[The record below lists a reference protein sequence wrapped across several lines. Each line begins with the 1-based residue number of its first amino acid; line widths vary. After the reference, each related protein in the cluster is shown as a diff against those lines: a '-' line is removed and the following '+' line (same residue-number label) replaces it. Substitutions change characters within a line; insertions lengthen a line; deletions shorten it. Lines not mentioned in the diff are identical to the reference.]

1 MTVKWVSVK
10 EACHLLDISESTLR
24 RRISKGIIKAKGEG
38 RERRVAIEPYA
49 EVTATVTPNGLRQL
63 QKENEILR
71 EQVEWLKQKMDQ
83 RDQETAQAS
92 ERHDTILL
100 QLTRQLEQSQR
111 LLEYHQDPWYRRLFK
126 RNRKM
131 EKNTR

>member
-24 RRISKGIIKAKGEG
+24 RRISQGIIKAEGEG
-38 RERRVAIEPYA
+38 RERRVAIEPDA
-49 EVTATVTPNGLRQL
+49 EVTATMTPNVLRQL

-131 EKNTR
+131 EENTR

>member
-24 RRISKGIIKAKGEG
+24 RRISQGIIKAEGEG
-38 RERRVAIEPYA
+38 RERRVAIESDA
-49 EVTATVTPNGLRQL
+49 DMTATMTPNVLRQL

-71 EQVEWLKQKMDQ
+71 EQVEWLKQKIDQ
-83 RDQETAQAS
+83 RDQEMAQS
-92 ERHDTILL
+92 GERHDTILL

-111 LLEYHQDPWYRRLFK
+111 LLEYHQDPWYRRLFQ
-126 RNRKM
+126 RNRKI
-131 EKNTR
+131 EENIR

>member
-24 RRISKGIIKAKGEG
+24 RRINQGIIKAEGEG
-38 RERRVAIEPYA
+38 RERRVAIEPDA
-49 EVTATVTPNGLRQL
+49 EVTATMTPNGLGQL
-63 QKENEILR
+63 QKENEMLR

-83 RDQETAQAS
+83 RDQEIVQAS

-111 LLEYHQDPWYRRLFK
+111 LLEHHQDPWYRRVFR

-131 EKNTR
+131 EENTR